1 MRVVIPQI
9 HSLEQL
15 SSVHPHA
22 GMWVEMDKERAA
34 AKGASLFIPM
44 RGCGLK
50 YESVKIQSVV
60 QTVHPHTG
68 VWVEIIDIKGC
79 VMSLSVYPH
88 TWMWV
93 EMLEI
98 W

>member
-1 MRVVIPQI
+1 
-9 HSLEQL
+9 
-15 SSVHPHA
+15 
-22 GMWVEMDKERAA
+22 
-34 AKGASLFIPM
+34 M

>member
-68 VWVEIIDIKGC
+68 VWVVI
-79 VMSLSVYPH
+79 LY
-88 TWMWV
+88 
-93 EMLEI
+93 LEPPERYVGRSSPCGGVG
-98 W
+98 